1 MTNLIRLGWRYDWGC
16 KVIGKL
22 KGTLEQIFDDHIILN
37 VHGVG
42 YVVFVSNRLRS
53 SLPSVGEALSL
64 FIETHVREDAIRL
77 FGFVTRVEQEWF
89 CLLQNVPGVGA
100 KVALAILGT
109 LSPVE
114 LAQAIALNDGA
125 MISRAPG
132 VGKKVSERIVGE
144 LKSKTLPFEQVVK
157 TVSIPQ
163 REMTNQS
170 TQDALSALIK
180 LGFEREKAARA
191 LALAMN
197 ELEEETVSSALLIR
211 QSLKLLSSPT

>member
-1 MTNLIRLGWRYDWGC
+1 M
-16 KVIGKL
+16 IGKL

>member
-1 MTNLIRLGWRYDWGC
+1 M
-16 KVIGKL
+16 IGKL
-22 KGTLEQIFDDHIILN
+22 KGLLEHIFDDHIIVD

-42 YVVFVSNRLRS
+42 YVVFVSNRLRP
-53 SLPSVGEALSL
+53 SLPALGESLNL

-77 FGFVTRVEQEWF
+77 FGFATRAEQEWF

-109 LSPVE
+109 LSPDE
-114 LAQAIALNDGA
+114 LAQAIALNDIA

-144 LKSKTLPFEQVVK
+144 LKSKALPFNDNALHR
-157 TVSIPQ
+157 TPIPHL
-163 REMTNQS
+163 EVTNQP
-170 TQDALSALIK
+170 TNEALSALIK
-180 LGFEREKAARA
+180 LGFERDQAARA

-197 ELEEETVSSALLIR
+197 ALEGEDVSSALLIR
-211 QSLKLLSSPT
+211 HSLKLLSPPT

>member
-1 MTNLIRLGWRYDWGC
+1 M
-16 KVIGKL
+16 IGKL
-22 KGTLEQIFDDHIILN
+22 KGTLEHIFDDHILLD

-42 YVVFVSNRLRS
+42 YVVFVSNRLRP

-77 FGFVTRVEQEWF
+77 FGFATRAEQEWF

-109 LSPVE
+109 LSPDE
-114 LAQAIALNDGA
+114 LAQAIALNDVA

-157 TVSIPQ
+157 TVSVPQ
-163 REMTNQS
+163 RDMINQPAH
-170 TQDALSALIK
+170 DALSALMK
-180 LGFEREKAARA
+180 LGFEREHASRA

-197 ELEEETVSSALLIR
+197 ALEGETVSSALLIR
-211 QSLKLLSSPT
+211 HSLKLLSSPT

>member
-1 MTNLIRLGWRYDWGC
+1 M
-16 KVIGKL
+16 IGKL
-22 KGTLEQIFDDHIILN
+22 KGTLEHIFDDHILLD

-42 YVVFVSNRLRS
+42 YVVFVSNRLRP

-77 FGFVTRVEQEWF
+77 FGFATRAEQEWF

-109 LSPVE
+109 LSPDE
-114 LAQAIALNDGA
+114 LAQAIALNDVA

-144 LKSKTLPFEQVVK
+144 LKSKTLPFEQALK
-157 TVSIPQ
+157 TVLVPQ
-163 REMTNQS
+163 REMTNQPAH
-170 TQDALSALIK
+170 DALSALMK
-180 LGFEREKAARA
+180 LGFEREHASRA

-197 ELEEETVSSALLIR
+197 ALEGETVSSALLIR
-211 QSLKLLSSPT
+211 HSLKLLSSPT

>member
-1 MTNLIRLGWRYDWGC
+1 M
-16 KVIGKL
+16 IGKL
-22 KGTLEQIFDDHIILN
+22 KGTLEHIFDDHILLD

-42 YVVFVSNRLRS
+42 YVVFVSNRLRP

-77 FGFVTRVEQEWF
+77 FGFTTRAEQEWF

-109 LSPVE
+109 LSPDE
-114 LAQAIALNDGA
+114 LAQAIALNDVA

-144 LKSKTLPFEQVVK
+144 LKSKTLPFEQAVK
-157 TVSIPQ
+157 TVSVPQ
-163 REMTNQS
+163 REMTNQPAH
-170 TQDALSALIK
+170 DALSALMK
-180 LGFEREKAARA
+180 LGFEREHASRA

-197 ELEEETVSSALLIR
+197 ALEGETVSSALLIR
-211 QSLKLLSSPT
+211 HSLKLLSSPT